1 MTNKFLDMIMIEV
14 KDYFKKKEEEEYLEF
29 DMHHLSSIEN
39 LMDPTKPAPW
49 DHLTNTQ
56 DDEDVDIEITEVFYK

>member
-14 KDYFKKKEEEEYLEF
+14 KDYFKKKEEEYLEF